1 MTNTMVVISDW
12 MIDLLND
19 WLIDRSIDF
28 VNMNHRCIRIYTW
41 SCQFK
46 GDYVKLGQ
54 PVAYPTRLWSVRSG
68 GGLFGQ
74 VLVYSA
80 RRLSVQLSR
89 AENMTSDCDTSWP
102 DSRATRLSGQHR
114 VRNPLLPPPPHPQP
128 PPPAS
133 TPPSTADSEHLSTYV
148 RSRLQTVTVE
158 LICFFPMGCCETK
171 YVF

>member
-1 MTNTMVVISDW
+1 MDKW
-12 MIDLLND
+12 LIDLLND

-89 AENMTSDCDTSWP
+89 AENVTSDFDTSWP

-114 VRNPLLPPPPHPQP
+114 VRNPVLPPPPHPQP

-133 TPPSTADSEHLSTYV
+133 TPPSTESQPPIQNTSQLMSGQGHRRIDLFLPYGV
-148 RSRLQTVTVE
+148 LRN
-158 LICFFPMGCCETK
+158 K
-171 YVF
+171 VF